1 VSWTSRSSAERL
13 QQEGLARVRADARR
27 WSPDDALDLLVD
39 RFRHERLS
47 VLAAVAMW
55 RTASVEQLVAI
66 TGNTRLAPRFSRDR
80 ALLWAAGLVQRGTL
94 VLDGVRQHP
103 GTTDRVRL
111 YRPDLHC
118 GAFDRLARRLSY
130 AEWVGVTGGWGWA
143 QGAQFDRHNLL
154 AVELCLRV
162 AEWCDVAAVL
172 GESVATWKTMLDPT
186 VGVPA
191 SSRRAADAAWV
202 RPDGLTIA
210 VEMTSHVASHSREK
224 AQAWA
229 DALAR
234 DESRSTIVLF
244 VEAAHPDRREGG
256 HNIHLLRRHVAAAAT
271 STMDHVL
278 ADVPSRMAVVRWVDW
293 FPAPA
298 MVDPCVVGVPAW
310 RPTGAG
316 QTVWESA
323 NLLDPFDVPFQEVV
337 GTGRQ
342 AVLDNLGLLYGVP
355 GWLVKRP
362 APSLDN
368 LVRSRAGFPP
378 AMPGWERHPPPQPP
392 PMKGRKRAA

>member
-1 VSWTSRSSAERL
+1 
-13 QQEGLARVRADARR
+13 
-27 WSPDDALDLLVD
+27 
-39 RFRHERLS
+39 
-47 VLAAVAMW
+47 MW
-55 RTASVEQLVAI
+55 RTVSVEQLVAI

-103 GTTDRVRL
+103 GTADRLRL

-118 GAFDRLARRLSY
+118 GSFDRLARRLSY

-172 GESVATWKTMLDPT
+172 GESLATWKTMLDPT
-186 VGVPA
+186 AGVPA
-191 SSRRAADAAWV
+191 TSRRAADAAWV

-210 VEMTSHVASHSREK
+210 VEMTSHVASHSKEK

-234 DESRSTIVLF
+234 DESRSTMVLF
-244 VEAAHPDRREGG
+244 VEAAHPDRRESG
-256 HNIHLLRRHVAAAAT
+256 HNVHLLRRHVAAAAN

-293 FPAPA
+293 FPAP
-298 MVDPCVVGVPAW
+298 GHG
-310 RPTGAG
+310 RP
-316 QTVWESA
+316 VS
-323 NLLDPFDVPFQEVV
+323 
-337 GTGRQ
+337 R
-342 AVLDNLGLLYGVP
+342 
-355 GWLVKRP
+355 RP
-362 APSLDN
+362 AGVAPDGGRRRRSGSPPICST
-368 LVRSRAGFPP
+368 RSTCHSRKSRAGSGLAARRCSTTSGCSTGCP
-378 AMPGWERHPPPQPP
+378 AGW
-392 PMKGRKRAA
+392 